1 MNLTATTYSRARAVR
16 LATAR
21 IIRERLVAAKTVAL
35 VRALRSLNGFWMTGL
50 LNKGEFVTVTQAMTA
65 LGADADLI
73 RRYASQ
79 AGKAIKRAYRAA
91 YEGREP
97 VQVWKVVNGRPRQV
111 LAYTNDEPVIRDGL
125 AAYARTAHLVAA

>member
-1 MNLTATTYSRARAVR
+1 MIRTTYTRARAAR
-16 LATAR
+16 IATAR
-21 IIRERLVAAKTVAL
+21 IIRTRISAAQAARL
-35 VRALRSLNGFWMTGL
+35 VRALRRLNGFWMTGL
-50 LNKGEFVTVTQAMTA
+50 LERGEFVTVSQALA
-65 LGADADLI
+65 ELGADADLI

-79 AGKAIKRAYRAA
+79 AGKAIKRAYLNT

-111 LAYTNDEPVIRDGL
+111 AAYTATEPVIREGL